1 VCVCVVTASRA
12 IGDRMLKNQGV
23 TTHTHTMN
31 LRSCIQ
37 RQWRITPADLFLVLA
52 SDGLWYVPLCASLRV
67 GQRVRCMGVDVAHR
81 DVLSNQEVA
90 QYVCSVGEPEV

>member
-23 TTHTHTMN
+23 TAEPEV
-31 LRSCIQ
+31 